1 MEKALKVLN
10 LQMKKQKYRET
21 SSLPECFHK
30 DEAELA
36 LKPRH
41 PGVQIY
47 QALIAQLGLFF

>member
-1 MEKALKVLN
+1 
-10 LQMKKQKYRET
+10 MKKQKYRET

-41 PGVQIY
+41 PSVQIY